1 MAVADD
7 FKPFYIYLQKFI
19 DLDEAS
25 FERWILPY
33 LKLRKFEKREVLTKV
48 GETEQY
54 LNFIIRGIARKF
66 LPKGRE
72 QIVTQISHEG
82 HLIHSQES
90 FHSQQPS
97 EYGIDA
103 VEELTVISITYNDLE
118 KIYTMDAKME
128 KLGRKIAISTMV
140 IKDKWQTQLTTK
152 TPRERFLDFVAHS
165 ADLYNR
171 VPQKTLA
178 SFLSIKP
185 ETFSRFKHLLR
196 GDRS

>member
-1 MAVADD
+1 MAVAEDY
-7 FKPFYIYLQKFI
+7 KPFYTYLQKFI
-19 DLDEAS
+19 DLDESS
-25 FERWILPY
+25 FESWIMPY
-33 LKLRKFEKREVLTKV
+33 LKLRKFEKREVISKV
-48 GETEQY
+48 GEVEQD
-54 LNFIIRGIARKF
+54 LNFIIKGIARKY

-103 VEELTVISITYNDLE
+103 VEDLVVISISYEDLE
-118 KIYTMDAKME
+118 KIYTLDARME
-128 KLGRKIAISTMV
+128 KLGRKIAIYTMV

-165 ADLYNR
+165 SDLYNR